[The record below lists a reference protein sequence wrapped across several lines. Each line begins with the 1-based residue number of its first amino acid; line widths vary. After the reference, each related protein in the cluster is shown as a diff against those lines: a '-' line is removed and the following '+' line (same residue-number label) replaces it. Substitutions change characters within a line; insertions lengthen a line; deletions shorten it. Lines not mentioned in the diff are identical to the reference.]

1 MFAESS
7 EGKKVSLTDKDIR
20 HIAKLSALEVRE
32 DELETRAKE
41 LADIL
46 NYVERLSAVS
56 TRGVVPTSH
65 VHGVVNFF
73 RDDIIRDSLPVEDLE
88 RIAPDFK
95 NSSFRV
101 PKIIG

>member
-1 MFAESS
+1 M
-7 EGKKVSLTDKDIR
+7 SLTEKDIR
-20 HIAKLSALEVRE
+20 HIARLSALELSDEEVEIRGR
-32 DELETRAKE
+32 ELE
-41 LADIL
+41 DIL

-56 TRGVVPTSH
+56 TRGVAPTSH

-73 RDDIIRDSLPVEDLE
+73 RDDIIRDSLAVEELE